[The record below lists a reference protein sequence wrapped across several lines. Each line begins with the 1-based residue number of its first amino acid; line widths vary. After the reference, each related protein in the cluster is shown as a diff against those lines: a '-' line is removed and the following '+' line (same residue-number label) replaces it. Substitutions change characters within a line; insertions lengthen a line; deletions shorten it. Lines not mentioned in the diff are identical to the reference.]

1 MNQLSTSSIIL
12 YRCLLVASV
21 VAAASIQ
28 PNNLRGGIK
37 SEEGYDLID
46 FDITTIDFD
55 LDNLPCNMLGDH
67 YQRPNIQCEHQGKDC
82 EAQGKYCYVVG
93 VSANKPYY
101 GCGDPNTCDDPNDRS
116 SSQTTTPSTTT
127 PACLPVN
134 ATGCNPN
141 PHIAPNCCAGSMCRG
156 DRGSVINSY
165 YTVFKCFDNWGDLMD
180 GGQLVE

>member
-1 MNQLSTSSIIL
+1 MNKLWPSSIIL

-37 SEEGYDLID
+37 SEEGYDFID

-55 LDNLPCNMLGDH
+55 LDNLPCNMLTD
-67 YQRPNIQCEHQGKDC
+67 QRDNSQCVQQGKNC
-82 EAQGKYCYVVG
+82 AAQGKYCYVVG
-93 VSANKPYY
+93 AAANHPYY

-116 SSQTTTPSTTT
+116 SSQTTTTSTTT

-141 PHIAPNCCAGSMCRG
+141 PHYAPNCCAGSECQG
-156 DRGSVINSY
+156 VPGSVINSS
-165 YTVFKCFDNWGDLMD
+165 YTVFKCFGWSDMMD